1 LSNLTITKLKL
12 NFHISQLVIV
22 EVINYLLIIG
32 VLTNFATKQSLMNI
46 GENIKKVRKDK
57 GLQQKQVALEI
68 GLDQSNYNKIE
79 NSKREPSVD
88 VLNKLANLFGVSVD
102 DILNPDKDVPK
113 EVTVEDKTTMEQ
125 VRLIQELD
133 EEDKHVIFRMIDT
146 MLTKKKF
153 KDFFNKNIAAL

>member
-1 LSNLTITKLKL
+1 
-12 NFHISQLVIV
+12 
-22 EVINYLLIIG
+22 
-32 VLTNFATKQSLMNI
+32 MNI
-46 GENIKKVRKDK
+46 GENIKKIRKDK